1 MNKRL
6 SGTPRQTGPVPAAA
20 SDPTRGVAFDIL
32 VAVTERRRPL
42 EEALDGADPA
52 GSGVPAR
59 DRAAAHRLAAT
70 VLRRMGTLDAVLEP
84 FLAKAPPPRVRL
96 ALMMGAA
103 QLLFLDTPP
112 HAAVGTVVSLVRER
126 GLAPFAGLVNA
137 VLRRVAG
144 AGTAALDGLDG
155 PRLDVP
161 AWLWSSWGRDAR
173 PIAEALGREAPLDLT
188 LAPGAAMPENAL
200 LLPTGSVRLPAGT
213 RVAELP
219 GYEEGAFWV
228 QDAAA
233 ALPARL
239 LAPLPGERIADLCAA
254 PGGKTAQLAAAGARV
269 SAIERDS
276 GRLHR
281 LRQNLSRLRLETE
294 TIEADAGLWRPS
306 EPLDAVLLDAPCS
319 ATGTVRRHPDV
330 LRLKRAADLGPLV
343 DGQDRLLAAAAGMLR
358 PGGRLVYAVCS
369 LQPEEGPQRAEAAIR
384 FGLQPDPFTP
394 DELSALPE
402 ARTPE
407 GWLRTHPGLWA
418 ERGGMDGFFVA
429 RFVRP

>member
-219 GYEEGAFWV
+219 GYEDGAFWV

-276 GRLHR
+276 DRLHR

>member
-219 GYEEGAFWV
+219 GYEDGAFWV

-233 ALPARL
+233 ALPVRL

-343 DGQDRLLAAAAGMLR
+343 DGQERLLAAAAGMLR